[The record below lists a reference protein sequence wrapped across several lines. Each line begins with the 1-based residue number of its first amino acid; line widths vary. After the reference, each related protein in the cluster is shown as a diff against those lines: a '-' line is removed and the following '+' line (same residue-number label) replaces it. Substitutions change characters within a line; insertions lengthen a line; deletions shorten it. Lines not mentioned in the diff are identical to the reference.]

1 MIEKFKRTLE
11 MNKYLS
17 GLCCFFFYFSSIGYA
32 HSAGLNKVQV
42 SIEPHISNRG
52 YIPVISNAD
61 EIESSDFRESD
72 LKEMQDSLRK
82 LKSDNRKVDELTQK
96 VLELERK
103 NSEQESKIERL
114 QRSLDD
120 MKRSNDNLSNQVSN
134 LSGKIK

>member
-17 GLCCFFFYFSSIGYA
+17 GLCVVSFFYFSSIGYA
-32 HSAGLNKVQV
+32 HSAGPNKVQV
-42 SIEPHISNRG
+42 SIDPNISTRG
-52 YIPVISNAD
+52 YIPVISGAD

-72 LKEMQDSLRK
+72 LQDSLRQM
-82 LKSDNRKVDELTQK
+82 KSDNRKVDELTQK
-96 VLELERK
+96 VLQLERK

>member
-1 MIEKFKRTLE
+1 MLFL
-11 MNKYLS
+11 
-17 GLCCFFFYFSSIGYA
+17 FFYFSSVGYA

-42 SIEPHISNRG
+42 SIDPNISTRG
-52 YIPVISNAD
+52 YIPVISGAD

-72 LKEMQDSLRK
+72 LQDSLRQM
-82 LKSDNRKVDELTQK
+82 KSDNRKVDELTQK
-96 VLELERK
+96 VLQLERK